1 MGLRSISLSYRID
14 SQDAIVAAHERL
26 FARQR
31 ALVSP
36 SLNGWVTVFDE
47 RLDSFQ
53 RTDILDI
60 GSRICAMCGCAAV
73 GLGVL
78 HSDYFYLWVFDAT
91 GKLAACFS
99 SEPGVPSSQPPEE
112 AIRNLVSIFGMRV
125 TPEALLSALTK
136 REVFADQTL
145 WSVANLLGVR
155 HLGLTYSQ
163 AITEWDDIDDGFQP
177 GWEQFRHLK

>member
-14 SQDAIVAAHERL
+14 SQDAIVAATRGCSLVSAH
-26 FARQR
+26 
-31 ALVSP
+31 VSP

-60 GSRICAMCGCAAV
+60 GSRLCTTCGCAAV

-91 GKLAACFS
+91 GKLAACF
-99 SEPGVPSSQPPEE
+99 
-112 AIRNLVSIFGMRV
+112 
-125 TPEALLSALTK
+125 
-136 REVFADQTL
+136 
-145 WSVANLLGVR
+145 
-155 HLGLTYSQ
+155 
-163 AITEWDDIDDGFQP
+163 
-177 GWEQFRHLK
+177 